1 MVRKKM
7 EVLFASHLK
16 LDDDVTIVLLITNN
30 LEGRSLSGMGWQLAS
45 KRVSI
50 FCVSPLSG

>member
-1 MVRKKM
+1 MG
-7 EVLFASHLK
+7 VLFASHLK